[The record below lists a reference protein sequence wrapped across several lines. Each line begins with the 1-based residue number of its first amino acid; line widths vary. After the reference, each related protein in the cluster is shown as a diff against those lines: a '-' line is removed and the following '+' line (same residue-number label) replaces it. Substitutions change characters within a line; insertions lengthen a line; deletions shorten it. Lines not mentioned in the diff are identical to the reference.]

1 MCYVGCKL
9 NFGQRILNIV
19 NTCSFKYDFFLCAV
33 CGIFQ
38 FNSNYG
44 GKQVIG
50 VIGSSVN
57 FTWAFKGAS
66 IKQIEW
72 GTKNAKDNSI
82 KDTLVTIVRG
92 FIENKTA
99 EDPLYIGRVSGVQY
113 GSIPGKVVFSLNS
126 IQMADERSYVCYL
139 TPNVL
144 GARIETDVVKLV
156 VLGKQSST

>member
-1 MCYVGCKL
+1 M
-9 NFGQRILNIV
+9 
-19 NTCSFKYDFFLCAV
+19 
-33 CGIFQ
+33 
-38 FNSNYG
+38 
-44 GKQVIG
+44 IG

-92 FIENKTA
+92 VIEHKTA